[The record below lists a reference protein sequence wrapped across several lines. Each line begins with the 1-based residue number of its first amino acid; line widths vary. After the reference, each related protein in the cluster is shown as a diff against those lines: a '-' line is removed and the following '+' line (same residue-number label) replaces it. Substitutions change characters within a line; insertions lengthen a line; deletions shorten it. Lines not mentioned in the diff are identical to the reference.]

1 MKTSFK
7 QPVSKP
13 ATSQAEP
20 TQLNPTTSA
29 PAALLPDHDDES
41 SAPLAIPA
49 KPVEGEFL
57 SEDFVIP
64 KLHLVQAVGPLS
76 EKFTPGQYVY
86 NKELVISD
94 GTAPV
99 NITVLRIKKQYQE
112 NLAYGGDE
120 LPRIFETLDEVR
132 RAGGWIDW
140 RDNQRPPFSPILH
153 ALVLIRSPF
162 EENPLFPYEFA
173 GAAYGLA
180 LWTLRGV
187 SFTRAGKTI
196 ITASQFALKDGLHT
210 GSWALTSKRE
220 KVGMNFIHVPNLRHD
235 TRHNAEFTSFA
246 LGLLG

>member
-1 MKTSFK
+1 MMTSFK
-7 QPVSKP
+7 QPASKP
-13 ATSQAEP
+13 ATSLAE
-20 TQLNPTTSA
+20 TATSA
-29 PAALLPDHDDES
+29 PVPAQPMPPEPDDDETS
-41 SAPLAIPA
+41 TQLAIPG

-86 NKELVISD
+86 NKELVLSD
-94 GTAPV
+94 GVVPV
-99 NITVLRIKKQYQE
+99 ILTVLRIKKQYQE
-112 NLAYGGDE
+112 NLPYGGDQ
-120 LPRIFETLDEVR
+120 LPRVLDTLDDVR

-140 RDNQRPPFSPILH
+140 RNNERPPFSPILH
-153 ALVLIRSPF
+153 ALVLVRSPF
-162 EENPLFPYEFA
+162 EENPLFPYEFD

-187 SFTRAGKTI
+187 SFTRAGKNI

-220 KVGMNFIHVPNLRHD
+220 KVGMNFIHVPVLRHEAKNPAD
-235 TRHNAEFTSFA
+235 FAGFAEA
-246 LGLLG
+246 LLK